1 MLASLPLFDFGDVLR
16 DIINIELEV
25 IYNIEI

>member
-1 MLASLPLFDFGDVLR
+1 MSASLPLFDFGDVLR